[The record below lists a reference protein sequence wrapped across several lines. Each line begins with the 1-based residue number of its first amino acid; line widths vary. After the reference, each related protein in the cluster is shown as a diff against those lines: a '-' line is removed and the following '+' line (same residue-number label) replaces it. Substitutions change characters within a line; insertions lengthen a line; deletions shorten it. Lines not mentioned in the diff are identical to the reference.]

1 MQRNVCRET
10 CAERRMNI
18 TNHYQFTDLIASSGQ
33 PTSEQFR
40 EIASQGY
47 EVIINLG
54 MPDHKQS
61 ICTEGSLVTTLGMT
75 FIHIPVLF
83 GAPSENHYREF
94 TGYMDALKDRKVW
107 VHCIVNARVSAFF
120 FRYLQEARG
129 FSARKAASPLL
140 KAWMP
145 EMDEVWIEFIN
156 RAPQQLAQPAD
167 DALDTVSAR
176 ER

>member
-1 MQRNVCRET
+1 
-10 CAERRMNI
+10 
-18 TNHYQFTDLIASSGQ
+18 
-33 PTSEQFR
+33 
-40 EIASQGY
+40 
-47 EVIINLG
+47 
-54 MPDHKQS
+54 
-61 ICTEGSLVTTLGMT
+61 MT
-75 FIHIPVLF
+75 FIHIPVPF
-83 GAPSENHYREF
+83 DPPSENHYREF

-107 VHCIVNARVSAFF
+107 VHCIANARVSAFF